1 MTALHRT
8 RRSRAPPHGV
18 CCATQL
24 ADLIRQKIDAAFEEH
39 VDMEEV
45 QERFLDVIALALKV
59 VVRSEAQ
66 RGCTLAT
73 MLTWS
78 LLCGVVGCRRM
89 GSPALSTRNLRA

>member
-1 MTALHRT
+1 MC
-8 RRSRAPPHGV
+8 RAP
-18 CCATQL
+18 QL

-78 LLCGVVGCRRM
+78 LCVAWLGAGAWGRLLSRLATCAHDEDKVGRVCGRR
-89 GSPALSTRNLRA
+89 